1 MSTNI
6 VPILVPTRE
15 LSDSFVVGMLRLFH
29 STNNNFAGDLLARHA
44 PKSTEYYLR
53 SIAAQVPMLREQR
66 RIEQYYM
73 QEMLLFTKGL
83 MQALMDESIGM
94 STAWGRTQPHLS
106 ESVNVFMERNS
117 HNWHNDGAGSRE
129 QREFYD
135 EVMDPFLM
143 RVNNYWDVKIR
154 SHPNLVWFGQFTPHG
169 DLLIEAGDDY
179 RSADPEC
186 LVKRVEA
193 PMFLD
198 NAFGEANGECNDSY
212 LRFRRNIAGIERE
225 LNVTPAEDPRVR
237 ARQIET
243 LGKLLAQRTAATL
256 AAIGAVKIKP
266 MDMPEKPSQTESFRR
281 LVEARTNPHINI
293 HDGIQLVR
301 MAKDDIV
308 DDAGER
314 PDPTKSSVP
323 EVPVTQAEVIARNPL
338 AIIRAQ
344 NMLTELE
351 AERRL
356 KLEHPEVNPLSGLE
370 PIVTMVGGR
379 DSRKMY
385 GDRRKK
391 TNTNKPEN

>member
-1 MSTNI
+1 
-6 VPILVPTRE
+6 
-15 LSDSFVVGMLRLFH
+15 
-29 STNNNFAGDLLARHA
+29 
-44 PKSTEYYLR
+44 
-53 SIAAQVPMLREQR
+53 
-66 RIEQYYM
+66 
-73 QEMLLFTKGL
+73 
-83 MQALMDESIGM
+83 
-94 STAWGRTQPHLS
+94 
-106 ESVNVFMERNS
+106 
-117 HNWHNDGAGSRE
+117 
-129 QREFYD
+129 
-135 EVMDPFLM
+135 
-143 RVNNYWDVKIR
+143 
-154 SHPNLVWFGQFTPHG
+154 
-169 DLLIEAGDDY
+169 
-179 RSADPEC
+179 
-186 LVKRVEA
+186 
-193 PMFLD
+193 
-198 NAFGEANGECNDSY
+198 
-212 LRFRRNIAGIERE
+212 
-225 LNVTPAEDPRVR
+225 
-237 ARQIET
+237 
-243 LGKLLAQRTAATL
+243 
-256 AAIGAVKIKP
+256 